1 MSQTIV
7 VLKRPQ
13 EFANGL
19 FFGSATAHGRA
30 ATAPAC
36 VLVGAMVDRFIVLG
50 RKVEYGIEYQE
61 SRGSTDGRGTVKVDW
76 REHDNRGH
84 GCPSRAVGSGS
95 SRTGPRPCRSTSGDR
110 QGLRDAPQGAVP
122 FRRSRRPT
130 LLRTRIT
137 SMIV

>member
-36 VLVGAMVDRFIVLG
+36 VLVGAMVDMFIVLC
-50 RKVEYGIEYQE
+50 RKVEFGI
-61 SRGSTDGRGTVKVDW
+61 
-76 REHDNRGH
+76 DNRGH

-122 FRRSRRPT
+122 FRRSRRPP
-130 LLRTRIT
+130 L
-137 SMIV
+137 